1 MIRMPSLDVWDLME
15 LYARRGVDDWIRANA
30 DLRRRAGDCFLA
42 TQIATSHREA
52 IDTINAVFN
61 GPIRDGDAA
70 SLAHA
75 RSLSFIPMPKPG
87 RHQIERCFF
96 LPVREKIGGKEK
108 VSFDLALLVSGR
120 NCLAF
125 RFEPADPPTWRH
137 GYGHLQM
144 NQKMLKKMISLGG
157 TPGVGVPTWI
167 PDSYPAFPIST
178 SNRLRMFLAM
188 GTAVHGYAN
197 RGFADLLV
205 DIFQTAGRTADS
217 TAYLAELALF
227 LSGTI
232 RYRVDPGWKGL
243 KILLTEFRQWG
254 TRTINRNRL

>member
-1 MIRMPSLDVWDLME
+1 MPSLDVWDLME
-15 LYARRGVDDWIRANA
+15 LYARRGVDDWTKA
-30 DLRRRAGDCFLA
+30 DATLRRRAGDCFLA
-42 TQIATSHREA
+42 TQIATRHQEA
-52 IDTINAVFN
+52 IDTINAVF
-61 GPIRDGDAA
+61 DGTN
-70 SLAHA
+70 AHK
-75 RSLSFIPMPKPG
+75 LSFIPMPKPG
-87 RHQIERCFF
+87 KHPIERCFF
-96 LPVREKIGGKEK
+96 LPVRENIAGRER
-108 VSFDLALLVSGR
+108 VSFELALLVSSR

-125 RFEPADPPTWRH
+125 RLEPADRPTWRH

-144 NQKMLKKMISLGG
+144 NQKMLKKMINL
-157 TPGVGVPTWI
+157 VGVPPWI

-178 SNRLRMFLAM
+178 SNPLRMFLAM

-205 DIFQTAGRTADS
+205 DIFQKAGRTSDS

-227 LSGTI
+227 LGGTI

-254 TRTINRNRL
+254 TRTINRKRR